1 MNDLLARCQSNAPR
15 KNKKSKLS
23 RISTLMKEF
32 QPSARRP
39 RPSTPHLPA
48 DSAFS
53 QKKVVFDRRKI
64 GRGKK
69 KPRKFCKLMGPNGY
83 ELDDVCNAC
92 LDDEC
97 SKRNQMW
104 KRRSYSKISLFG

>member
-1 MNDLLARCQSNAPR
+1 MNDLLAHCQSNAPR
-15 KNKKSKLS
+15 KNIKSKLS
-23 RISTLMKEF
+23 RISTLMKEC

-39 RPSTPHLPA
+39 RPSTPADL

-53 QKKVVFDRRKI
+53 QKKVVFDRRTI
-64 GRGKK
+64 
-69 KPRKFCKLMGPNGY
+69 PRKFCKMMGPNDY

-97 SKRNQMW
+97 SKKQPNVEKAIR
-104 KRRSYSKISLFG
+104 F

>member
-64 GRGKK
+64 GRARRRVQRLPGRRMLKK
-69 KPRKFCKLMGPNGY
+69 KPNVEK
-83 ELDDVCNAC
+83 A
-92 LDDEC
+92 
-97 SKRNQMW
+97 
-104 KRRSYSKISLFG
+104 ILF

>member
-1 MNDLLARCQSNAPR
+1 MNDLLAHCQSNAPR
-15 KNKKSKLS
+15 KNIKSKLS
-23 RISTLMKEF
+23 RISTLMKEC

-53 QKKVVFDRRKI
+53 QKKVVFDWRTI
-64 GRGKK
+64 
-69 KPRKFCKLMGPNGY
+69 PRKFCKLMGPNGY

-97 SKRNQMW
+97 SKSNQMW
-104 KRRSYSKISLFG
+104 KRRSYSKMSLFG